1 MSDSLQS
8 LVNRAI
14 FFSTEMQT
22 RFGLR
27 IADAEW
33 EVDFSENP
41 RLAFTGEH
49 PLTLTAH
56 LIGTE
61 ADSPRTWHWGW
72 DNVNE
77 FPEPVVARS
86 HEVRRLGAARGIGEL
101 TTDEFDSD
109 DELPLRLVLA
119 AKELTGIWAHYPA
132 AAGGGTVVWMLVESP
147 ELALDAP
154 DIKSLVRSMAQG
166 LTETTVTDHVEALQ
180 AYAEHRGFPLV
191 MRPDGTLRV
200 LAADGWADV
209 TVDEQRRI
217 TNCQVHSPLEGEAA
231 EEFAAARS
239 AVSGEPG
246 ATSEGTVPA
255 PAPTPAEAPAE
266 TSAPVESPVE
276 ESAEAPAAPEPVE
289 PAPAPTAPEPVEPAP
304 DVEQPAEDTAPAPE
318 SPAAETAP
326 APEPSTAAEAPA
338 PEPQPDPRPAPVE
351 PSAPEPAPEP
361 AESAPRPAPE
371 PTADRPADAPAEDAE
386 PRKKGFF
393 RKLFGR

>member
-33 EVDFSENP
+33 EVDFSGNP
-41 RLAFTGEH
+41 RLAFTGEQ

-72 DNVNE
+72 DNVNG

-147 ELALDAP
+147 ELTLGEPA
-154 DIKSLVRSMAQG
+154 IKALVRSMAQG

-217 TNCQVHSPLEGEAA
+217 TNCQVHAPLEGEAA
-231 EEFAAARS
+231 EEFAAAHSS
-239 AVSGEPG
+239 APGEPG
-246 ATSEGTVPA
+246 APAEETAPA
-255 PAPTPAEAPAE
+255 PASTPVEAPVETSTPTESAVEAPA
-266 TSAPVESPVE
+266 
-276 ESAEAPAAPEPVE
+276 AEAPAAPVE
-289 PAPAPTAPEPVEPAP
+289 PAPAPTAPAPVEPAP
-304 DVEQPAEDTAPAPE
+304 AVERPAEDTAPAPE

-326 APEPSTAAEAPA
+326 APEQSTAAEAPA
-338 PEPQPDPRPAPVE
+338 PEPQPEPRPAPVE

-361 AESAPRPAPE
+361 ADSAPRPAPE
-371 PTADRPADAPAEDAE
+371 PAADRPADAPAEDEE

>member
-1 MSDSLQS
+1 MSDSLQR

-33 EVDFSENP
+33 EVDFSDAP
-41 RLAFTGEH
+41 RLAFTGEQ

-72 DNVNE
+72 DNVNG

-86 HEVRRLGAARGIGEL
+86 HEVRRLGAAQGIGEL

-147 ELALDAP
+147 ELTLGEPA
-154 DIKSLVRSMAQG
+154 IKALVRSMAQG
-166 LTETTVTDHVEALQ
+166 LTETTVTDHIEALE

-217 TNCQVHSPLEGEAA
+217 TNCQVHAPLEGEAA

-239 AVSGEPG
+239 TAPGEPC
-246 ATSEGTVPA
+246 ATADSTVPA
-255 PAPTPAEAPAE
+255 PALTPVETSTPTESPVEAPAAEAPAVPE
-266 TSAPVESPVE
+266 PVEP
-276 ESAEAPAAPEPVE
+276 APAPIAPEPVE
-289 PAPAPTAPEPVEPAP
+289 PAPAVER
-304 DVEQPAEDTAPAPE
+304 PAEDTTPAPE

-326 APEPSTAAEAPA
+326 APEQSTAAEAPA
-338 PEPQPDPRPAPVE
+338 PEPQPEPRPAPVE

-361 AESAPRPAPE
+361 ADSAPRPAPE
-371 PTADRPADAPAEDAE
+371 PVADRPADAPAEDEE

>member
-154 DIKSLVRSMAQG
+154 AIKSLVRSMAQG

-191 MRPDGTLRV
+191 MCPDGTLRV

-217 TNCQVHSPLEGEAA
+217 TNCQVHSPLEGQAA

-239 AVSGEPG
+239 AAPGEPG
-246 ATSEGTVPA
+246 APTEETVPS
-255 PAPTPAEAPAE
+255 PAEAPAE

-304 DVEQPAEDTAPAPE
+304 DVQQPAEDTAPAPE

-338 PEPQPDPRPAPVE
+338 PEPQPEPRPAPVE

-361 AESAPRPAPE
+361 ADSAPRPAPE
-371 PTADRPADAPAEDAE
+371 PTADRPADTPAEDAE

>member
-86 HEVRRLGAARGIGEL
+86 HEVRRLGAAQGIGEL

-246 ATSEGTVPA
+246 APTEETVPS
-255 PAPTPAEAPAE
+255 PAEAPAE

-338 PEPQPDPRPAPVE
+338 PEPQPEPRPAPVE
-351 PSAPEPAPEP
+351 PS
-361 AESAPRPAPE
+361 
-371 PTADRPADAPAEDAE
+371 ADRPADAPAEDAE